1 MAVLFT
7 ILGIEFAVLLVLS
20 IIDSI
25 INKDD
30 KVDMSYLED
39 C

>member
-1 MAVLFT
+1 ME
-7 ILGIEFAVLLVLS
+7 ILLTVVGIIFAVTLVLG
-20 IIDSI
+20 I

-30 KVDMSYLED
+30 NVDTSYLED

>member
-1 MAVLFT
+1 MAILLT
-7 ILGIEFAVLLVLS
+7 IVGVAFAATLVLG
-20 IIDSI
+20 I

-30 KVDMSYLED
+30 NVDMSYLED

>member
-1 MAVLFT
+1 MAILLFT
-7 ILGIEFAVLLVLS
+7 AIGIELTAILVLG
-20 IIDSI
+20 I

-30 KVDMSYLED
+30 NNIDMSYLED

>member
-1 MAVLFT
+1 MAILLT
-7 ILGIEFAVLLVLS
+7 LLGIELVAILVLG
-20 IIDSI
+20 I

-30 KVDMSYLED
+30 NASMIYWDEED

>member
-1 MAVLFT
+1 MEILLIVVGVAFT
-7 ILGIEFAVLLVLS
+7 ATLVS
-20 IIDSI
+20 GI

-30 KVDMSYLED
+30 NVDLDYLED

>member
-1 MAVLFT
+1 MT
-7 ILGIEFAVLLVLS
+7 ILLTIMGIEIAAILVLG
-20 IIDSI
+20 I

-30 KVDMSYLED
+30 NVDMSYLED

>member
-1 MAVLFT
+1 MAILLT
-7 ILGIEFAVLLVLS
+7 ILGIELVVTLVLG
-20 IIDSI
+20 I

-30 KVDMSYLED
+30 NVDMSYLED

>member
-1 MAVLFT
+1 MAILLT
-7 ILGIEFAVLLVLS
+7 IMGIEIAAILVLG
-20 IIDSI
+20 I

-30 KVDMSYLED
+30 KDDNVDMDYLDD

>member
-1 MAVLFT
+1 MAVLLT
-7 ILGIEFAVLLVLS
+7 ILGVAFAATLVLG
-20 IIDSI
+20 I

-30 KVDMSYLED
+30 NVDMDYLED

>member
-1 MAVLFT
+1 MAILFT
-7 ILGIEFAVLLVLS
+7 VMGIIFAVKLVLG
-20 IIDSI
+20 I

-30 KVDMSYLED
+30 NHDLSYLED

>member
-7 ILGIEFAVLLVLS
+7 ILGIIFAALLVLS
-20 IIDSI
+20 II
-25 INKDD
+25 NKDD
-30 KVDMSYLED
+30 VDLSYLED

>member
-1 MAVLFT
+1 ME
-7 ILGIEFAVLLVLS
+7 ILLTVVGVAFAVTLVLG
-20 IIDSI
+20 I

-30 KVDMSYLED
+30 NVDTSYLED

>member
-1 MAVLFT
+1 ME
-7 ILGIEFAVLLVLS
+7 ILLTVVGVAFAATLVLG
-20 IIDSI
+20 I

-30 KVDMSYLED
+30 NVDMSYLDD

>member
-1 MAVLFT
+1 MKVFLIIVGVAFT
-7 ILGIEFAVLLVLS
+7 ATLVLGIVL
-20 IIDSI
+20 DI

-30 KVDMSYLED
+30 NVDMDYLED

>member
-1 MAVLFT
+1 MITLL
-7 ILGIEFAVLLVLS
+7 ILMGIELAAMLVLG
-20 IIDSI
+20 I

-30 KVDMSYLED
+30 SQDMSYLED

>member
-1 MAVLFT
+1 MEILLTVVGVAFAATFVL
-7 ILGIEFAVLLVLS
+7 G
-20 IIDSI
+20 I

-30 KVDMSYLED
+30 NTDMSYLED

>member
-1 MAVLFT
+1 MAVLLT
-7 ILGIEFAVLLVLS
+7 IVGIELVVILVLG
-20 IIDSI
+20 I

-30 KVDMSYLED
+30 NVDMSYLED

>member
-1 MAVLFT
+1 MEILLT
-7 ILGIEFAVLLVLS
+7 IVGVAFVATLVLG
-20 IIDSI
+20 I

-30 KVDMSYLED
+30 NVDMSYLED

>member
-1 MAVLFT
+1 MAILLTVLGT
-7 ILGIEFAVLLVLS
+7 ELVAILVLG
-20 IIDSI
+20 I

-30 KVDMSYLED
+30 NVDMSYLED

>member
-1 MAVLFT
+1 MEILLT
-7 ILGIEFAVLLVLS
+7 IVGVAFIATLVLG
-20 IIDSI
+20 I

-30 KVDMSYLED
+30 NVDTSYLED

>member
-7 ILGIEFAVLLVLS
+7 IIGIMFAVTLVLG
-20 IIDSI
+20 I

-30 KVDMSYLED
+30 NVDLSYLED

>member
-1 MAVLFT
+1 MEILLT
-7 ILGIEFAVLLVLS
+7 IVGVAFAATLVLG
-20 IIDSI
+20 I

-30 KVDMSYLED
+30 NVDTSYLED

>member
-1 MAVLFT
+1 MAILLT
-7 ILGIEFAVLLVLS
+7 IVGVAFAATLVLG
-20 IIDSI
+20 I

-30 KVDMSYLED
+30 NVDMSFLDD

>member
-1 MAVLFT
+1 ME
-7 ILGIEFAVLLVLS
+7 ILLIVVGVAFAATLVS
-20 IIDSI
+20 GI

-30 KVDMSYLED
+30 NVDMSYLED

>member
-1 MAVLFT
+1 MAILLT
-7 ILGIEFAVLLVLS
+7 IMGIEIAAILVLG
-20 IIDSI
+20 I

-30 KVDMSYLED
+30 NVDMSYLED

>member
-1 MAVLFT
+1 MEIFLT
-7 ILGIEFAVLLVLS
+7 ILGVAFAVTFVLG
-20 IIDSI
+20 I

-30 KVDMSYLED
+30 NVDTSYLED

>member
-1 MAVLFT
+1 MEILLT
-7 ILGIEFAVLLVLS
+7 IVGVAFAATLVLG
-20 IIDSI
+20 I

-30 KVDMSYLED
+30 NVDMDYLDD